1 MTLSLNL
8 RSTSEPEGG
17 SESSTQETATQP
29 AVAVDVQG
37 LTRKFGSFEAV
48 RSTTFAV
55 RQGESFGLLGPNG
68 AGKSTLI
75 RMLTTL
81 LIPTSGEAWISGFH
95 LRKQSNKVRR
105 SIGVIPQ
112 ALTSDPELTAMEN
125 LNFYARL
132 YKVPWSRRRKLVPQ
146 ILETVD
152 LTEWKNMLVGTFS
165 GGMRRRLEIGRALVH
180 EPRVLFL
187 DEPTTG
193 LDPTS
198 RLAMWEMITRLKAQ
212 TGMTIFLTTHY
223 MEEADQL
230 CDRIAIF
237 DHGEIIAMDTPEN
250 LKSSTPGDQIIE
262 VRFQNAPRDWSTLI
276 DALPSVQEVE
286 AQNGTFR
293 IRTPDIL
300 TTISALAAKAQENS
314 VTVSSLGIRGN
325 TLEDVF
331 VQYTGRKLRDA
342 AEKSFRREI
351 RHLYK

>member
-8 RSTSEPEGG
+8 DSTAESDSRSGVP
-17 SESSTQETATQP
+17 QQKTADKK

-37 LTRKFGSFEAV
+37 LTKRFGSFEAV
-48 RSTTFAV
+48 RSTSFQV
-55 RQGESFGLLGPNG
+55 LQGESFGLLGPNG

-81 LIPTSGEAWISGFH
+81 LIPTSGEAWVSGFH
-95 LRKQSNKVRR
+95 LRRQSNKVRR

-112 ALTSDPELTAMEN
+112 ALTSDPELTALEN

-132 YKVPWSRRRKLVPQ
+132 YKVPWSRRRKLVHQ
-146 ILETVD
+146 ILESVD
-152 LTEWKNMLVGTFS
+152 LTEWKHKLVGTFS

-180 EPRVLFL
+180 QPRVLFL

-193 LDPTS
+193 LDPAS
-198 RLAMWEMITRLKAQ
+198 RLAMWEMITKLKAQ

-237 DHGEIIAMDTPEN
+237 DHGQIIAMDTPEN
-250 LKSSTPGDQIIE
+250 LKSSTPGDQVIE
-262 VRFQNAPRDWSTLI
+262 VRFQDVPQGWNSLI
-276 DALPSVQEVE
+276 SALPSVQEVE

-293 IRTPDIL
+293 IKTPDIL

-314 VTVSSLGIRGN
+314 VTVSSLGISGN

-342 AEKSFRREI
+342 AEKSFRREV